1 MMYDLNCMEKYLLN
15 LIQSPFLYKLQQS
28 ISGANDLK
36 IEAIESEV
44 DIKKVK
50 TVLDIGCG
58 IGDTSLI
65 FQNLNVNYLGIDLN
79 KKRIDYAEKNYG
91 NQQTIFKTL
100 SVDQLDKNLSFDLV
114 LCFGLVHHLK
124 DQEIFQFL
132 KKVKNSNFEFSQII
146 FLDPV
151 RLKNQSILATLLHK
165 VDIGQNIKNKKEYEN
180 FFQEFTYNSEVIFS
194 KKLKW
199 APTIKMVVRG

>member
-1 MMYDLNCMEKYLLN
+1 MYDLNCMEKYLLN